1 MLHNEKLHN
10 LSSSIDRVI
19 KSGRKRCTGHILGKW
34 KIRDAYKKFNG
45 KTSRRQTTF

>member
-10 LSSSIDRVI
+10 LYSSIVI

-45 KTSRRQTTF
+45 KTSRKQTTF